1 MKPGV
6 TTNPRASM
14 FCLPFRARVARVETA
29 RILPANAD
37 IANGVEAR
45 FRIHDVFI
53 ADHEKSGSQTD
64 ESGASQHSA
73 VLYHRV

>member
-14 FCLPFRARVARVETA
+14 FCLPFRARVETA
-29 RILPANAD
+29 RILPANGD